1 MDFSFQELWISVPFE
16 IRFIL
21 LILFGAILSGMVFM
35 KDDDGKYFVH
45 YIRSPYDEE
54 EESIILRRSKR
65 LSNKPS
71 VNYK

>member
-1 MDFSFQELWISVPFE
+1 MDFDFQELWISIPFE
-16 IRFIL
+16 IRVVL
-21 LILFGAILSGMVFM
+21 LVLFGAILSGMVFM

-54 EESIILRRSKR
+54 DGIVLRRSKR
-65 LSNKPS
+65 LMGKPK

>member
-1 MDFSFQELWISVPFE
+1 MDFDFQELWISIPFE
-16 IRFIL
+16 IRVVL
-21 LILFGAILSGMVFM
+21 LVLFGAILSGMVFM

-54 EESIILRRSKR
+54 NEIGLRRSKR
-65 LSNKPS
+65 LMGKPK